1 MAQDTKKA
9 PLSAP
14 SKKSGIEDTKAH
26 DETKGSVREG
36 ALKSGDKRD
45 EEEKYE
51 EDDAQEEPQASF
63 SSENEVR
70 NRCRVFFQLY
80 FLQNRASFAYSYFS
94 CTFVAGDEY

>member
-45 EEEKYE
+45 EEEKYGE
-51 EDDAQEEPQASF
+51 NDAQEEPQAPF
-63 SSENEVR
+63 PSENEVR
-70 NRCRVFFQLY
+70 NRCRVFFSIEPKSCILRVLI
-80 FLQNRASFAYSYFS
+80 FL
-94 CTFVAGDEY
+94 VPI

>member
-1 MAQDTKKA
+1 MHPSRTHFSRAYLMSKA
-9 PLSAP
+9 TD
-14 SKKSGIEDTKAH
+14 SGSYI
-26 DETKGSVREG
+26 
-36 ALKSGDKRD
+36 ALKSGDKED